1 MLRQILHDLEW
12 GITFAIVTII
22 LYLVIALVYIPPV
35 IADITETDIAPGHKY
50 CRSEQVLTDE
60 TGHKWEVMF
69 FTQVNSP
76 QVASLNL
83 RLSGL
88 SSSVYIQSQA
98 PLIIDAKGDQSNNTN
113 NIDESS
119 GFALQ
124 PLQYEVSDIFRA
136 ESPLPSIGQY
146 DLKDIFS
153 QLPTTEL
160 VLEIPL
166 ENGESTL
173 LHVPQTV
180 VEEWQAV
187 ASRNSNQSPK
197 IPSSIELFC

>member
-22 LYLVIALVYIPPV
+22 LYLIIALISIQPV
-35 IADITETDIAPGHKY
+35 IADITETEMAPGQKY

-60 TGHKWEVMF
+60 TGQKWEVMF
-69 FTQVNSP
+69 FTQASSP

-98 PLIIDAKGDQSNNTN
+98 PLIIDVEGDQSSNTG
-113 NIDESS
+113 EFSEFTS
-119 GFALQ
+119 Q
-124 PLQYEVSDIFRA
+124 PLQYEASDIFQGK
-136 ESPLPSIGQY
+136 SPLPSIGQY

-153 QLPTTEL
+153 QLPITDL

-166 ENGESTL
+166 ENGQSTRL
-173 LHVPQTV
+173 QVPQAV
-180 VEEWQAV
+180 VEEWQSV
-187 ASRNSNQSPK
+187 ASRNSDQSPK

>member
-22 LYLVIALVYIPPV
+22 LYLIIALVYIPPV
-35 IADITETDIAPGHKY
+35 IADITETDIAPGQKY
-50 CRSEQVLTDE
+50 CRSEQILTDE

-98 PLIIDAKGDQSNNTN
+98 PLIIDAEADQSNN
-113 NIDESS
+113 IGESS
-119 GFALQ
+119 GLALQ
-124 PLQYEVSDIFRA
+124 PPHYEASNIFQA

-153 QLPTTEL
+153 QLPTTDL
-160 VLEIPL
+160 VLKIPL
-166 ENGESTL
+166 ENGESTP
-173 LHVPQTV
+173 LHVPQAV

>member
-12 GITFAIVTII
+12 GIFLVIVTII
-22 LYLVIALVYIPPV
+22 LYLIIALVSIQPV
-35 IADITETDIAPGHKY
+35 IADITETDIAPGQKY

-60 TGHKWEVMF
+60 IGHKWEVMF
-69 FTQVNSP
+69 FTQANSP

-98 PLIIDAKGDQSNNTN
+98 PLIIDVEGGQPN
-113 NIDESS
+113 NIGDSS
-119 GFALQ
+119 GLALQ
-124 PLQYEVSDIFRA
+124 PLHYEVPDIFRG

-153 QLPTTEL
+153 QLPTTDL

-166 ENGESTL
+166 ENGESTRL
-173 LHVPQTV
+173 QVPQAV

-187 ASRNSNQSPK
+187 AAKNSDQSPK

>member
-12 GITFAIVTII
+12 GIAFAIATII
-22 LYLVIALVYIPPV
+22 LYLIIALISIQPV
-35 IADITETDIAPGHKY
+35 IADITETDIAPGQKY

-60 TGHKWEVMF
+60 TGQKWEVMF
-69 FTQVNSP
+69 FTQADSP

-98 PLIIDAKGDQSNNTN
+98 PLIIDAESDQPN
-113 NIDESS
+113 NINESP
-119 GFALQ
+119 GLALQ
-124 PLQYEVSDIFRA
+124 PLHYEVSDIFQT
-136 ESPLPSIGQY
+136 ESPLPSIAQY

-153 QLPTTEL
+153 QLPTTNL

-166 ENGESTL
+166 ENGQSTRL
-173 LHVPQTV
+173 EVPKVV

>member
-22 LYLVIALVYIPPV
+22 LYLVIALIYIPPV
-35 IADITETDIAPGHKY
+35 IADITETDMAPGQKY

-98 PLIIDAKGDQSNNTN
+98 PLIIDAEADQSNN
-113 NIDESS
+113 IGDSS
-119 GFALQ
+119 GLALQ
-124 PLQYEVSDIFRA
+124 PLHYEVSDIFQA

-153 QLPTTEL
+153 QLPTSDL
-160 VLEIPL
+160 VLKIPL
-166 ENGESTL
+166 ENGQSTRL
-173 LHVPQTV
+173 QVPQAV
-180 VEEWQAV
+180 VEEWQSV
-187 ASRNSNQSPK
+187 ASRNSDQSPK